1 VNVGS
6 FFFKTF
12 VWFGWMALEC
22 DLVCGVWRRQNMA
35 WVVPKEHFLPLHAL
49 SHNGI
54 YRYRYFSVS
63 FFCDLQLCSGN
74 NKVSVCDT

>member
-1 VNVGS
+1 MLVHFSSRLLFGLDGWLWNA
-6 FFFKTF
+6 TLF
-12 VWFGWMALEC
+12 VA
-22 DLVCGVWRRQNMA
+22 WRRQNMA

-54 YRYRYFSVS
+54 CRYRYFSVS